1 MKHGKKYTE
10 SKKSI
15 EAQKQ
20 YDVREGLDL
29 VLTTAKAK
37 FDETIEASIRLGVDP
52 RHIFEPV
59 SSIVHREV
67 PPARRSA

>member
-1 MKHGKKYTE
+1 MKHGKKYLE

-20 YDVREGLDL
+20 YDVHEGLEL

-37 FDETIEASIRLGVDP
+37 FDETIEASVRLGVDP
-52 RHIFEPV
+52 RHADQQDGSFDGFEIGRAHV
-59 SSIVHREV
+59 
-67 PPARRSA
+67 